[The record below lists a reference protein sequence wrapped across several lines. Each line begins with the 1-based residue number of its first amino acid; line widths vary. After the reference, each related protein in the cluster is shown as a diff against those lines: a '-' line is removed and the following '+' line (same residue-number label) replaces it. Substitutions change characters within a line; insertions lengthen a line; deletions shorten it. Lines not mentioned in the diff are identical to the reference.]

1 MNSNFENMMHEYQSA
16 FIALGFDVQNKD
28 IVEVLTFLV
37 NELNKT
43 KAELYQFKTETETKI
58 WNLTWR

>member
-1 MNSNFENMMHEYQSA
+1 MNSNFENMMHEYRSA
-16 FIALGFDVQNKD
+16 FVALGFDVQGKD

-37 NELNKT
+37 NELNNT

-58 WNLTWR
+58 WDLTWR